1 MVIPWE
7 SELIHSYYKLGGENM
22 VGIYKITKKSNG
34 KSYIGQSND
43 IQRRFDEHQYKN
55 DLAID
60 KAITKYGIDAFTY
73 EVIEKCDLEQLD
85 EKEIYWIAYY
95 NTYKGFGYNC
105 NAGGGNS
112 RGENNGRTKLT
123 NEDVA
128 YIREC
133 YDLHLRRREVYK
145 QFQDRVSFS
154 AFASIWD
161 GTTWKD
167 IKSEVYTQEN
177 KDYYMYHATDGE
189 NSKEASLTDEEV
201 MICRQRYVTETA
213 REIYKDYQDRLNYQ
227 TLQAILWGRH
237 YKHLPIYSKKKK
249 EWINK

>member
-1 MVIPWE
+1 M
-7 SELIHSYYKLGGENM
+7 
-22 VGIYKITKKSNG
+22 
-34 KSYIGQSND
+34 
-43 IQRRFDEHQYKN
+43 
-55 DLAID
+55 
-60 KAITKYGIDAFTY
+60 
-73 EVIEKCDLEQLD
+73 
-85 EKEIYWIAYY
+85 
-95 NTYKGFGYNC
+95 
-105 NAGGGNS
+105 
-112 RGENNGRTKLT
+112 
-123 NEDVA
+123 
-128 YIREC
+128 
-133 YDLHLRRREVYK
+133 RRREVYK
-145 QFQDRVSFS
+145 QFQDRISFS

-167 IKSEVYTQEN
+167 IKPEVYTQEN